1 MADESR
7 TGRPSDV
14 QPSPPEDGR
23 VGTSAAEPRAREA
36 SVDDPTPLG
45 AAPSTVARDQP
56 EAQRATAAQHWAELS
71 ERRRNQ
77 ILIGVFAMFVLL
89 YPLLDRAFGWQRMGS
104 MNPILIFVLLALGLN
119 IVVGFAGLLD
129 LGYAAF
135 FAIGGYTVAFL
146 TAPQSP
152 LVQAGIQ
159 ADFWIALPISFVVA
173 ATFGFILGA
182 PTLRLRGD
190 YLAIVT
196 LAFGEIVPQ
205 AIRNLEWLTNGTKG
219 MNPIGRPHLGEI
231 ELLASDQIPWYYLI
245 VAVSALSVFI
255 ILRLQNSRLG
265 RAWMAMRE
273 DEIAAASM
281 GIDLVRTKL
290 LAFGL
295 GASFSGFGGALYAS
309 MLQFI
314 GPDQF
319 QFDVSILLLAMV
331 ILGGIGNIWGV
342 LFGGL
347 VMGAFNF
354 IWVESAAGFV
364 RGLSA
369 TPGLGFL
376 AIVDLN
382 NSKLMLFGL
391 ALVLMMLLRPE
402 GIFPSAQRKAELR
415 GAKPATATTVAG
427 VQESL
432 HDARA

>member
-1 MADESR
+1 
-7 TGRPSDV
+7 
-14 QPSPPEDGR
+14 
-23 VGTSAAEPRAREA
+23 
-36 SVDDPTPLG
+36 
-45 AAPSTVARDQP
+45 
-56 EAQRATAAQHWAELS
+56 
-71 ERRRNQ
+71 
-77 ILIGVFAMFVLL
+77 MFVLL